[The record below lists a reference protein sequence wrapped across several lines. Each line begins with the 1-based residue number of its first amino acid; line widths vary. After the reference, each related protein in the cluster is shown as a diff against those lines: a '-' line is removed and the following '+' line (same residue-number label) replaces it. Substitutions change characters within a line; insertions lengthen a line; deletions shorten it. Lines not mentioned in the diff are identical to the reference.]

1 MAKVLNSKAS
11 KQSRRATKKNRKK
24 RPAQSADMLVNFLML
39 ALSVLVLT
47 FIWSFWNRHTNNRA
61 VAEEMRY
68 YAEIPEEVTPETL
81 IANKKYPNV
90 TVEILN
96 GCGISGVAA
105 QFKDIVHEKT
115 FDVINTENAAHF
127 KYENTIIIARTMNTD
142 SAYKLAEEL
151 GLPRERV
158 SIEEDAS
165 LAVDIT
171 MIIGHDY
178 KSVVAYKEKNS

>member
-11 KQSRRATKKNRKK
+11 QQSRRATKKNRKK
-24 RPAQSADMLVNFLML
+24 RPAQSAVMLVNILML

-47 FIWSFWNRHTNNRA
+47 FIWSFWDRHTNNRA

-81 IANKKYPNV
+81 IASKKYPNV
-90 TVEILN
+90 SVEILN
-96 GCGISGVAA
+96 GCGVSGIAA
-105 QFKDIVHEKT
+105 LFKEIVHEKT
-115 FDVINTENAAHF
+115 FDVLNTENAAHF
-127 KYENTIIIARTMNTD
+127 RYDNTIIIARTKNTD
-142 SAYKLAEEL
+142 AAFKLAEEL
-151 GLPRERV
+151 GIKRERV

-178 KSVVAYKEKNS
+178 KSVPAYKEKKS

>member
-1 MAKVLNSKAS
+1 MAKVLNSRSS

-47 FIWSFWNRHTNNRA
+47 FIWSFWNRHTNNRN
-61 VAEEMRY
+61 VSEEMRY

-81 IANKKYPNV
+81 IASKKYPGV

-96 GCGISGVAA
+96 GCGVSGVAA
-105 QFKDIVHEKT
+105 LFKDIVHEKT
-115 FDVINTENAAHF
+115 FDVLNTENAAHF
-127 KYENTIIIARTMNTD
+127 HYDNTLIIARTGNTD
-142 SAYKLAEEL
+142 AAYKLAEEL
-151 GLPRERV
+151 GITRERV
-158 SIEEDAS
+158 SDDKDLS

-178 KSVVAYKEKNS
+178 KSVPAYKEKKS

>member
-39 ALSVLVLT
+39 ALSVLVIT
-47 FIWSFWNRHTNNRA
+47 FIWSFWNRHINNRT

-81 IANKKYPNV
+81 IASKRYPNV
-90 TVEILN
+90 SVEILN
-96 GCGISGVAA
+96 GCGVSGVAA
-105 QFKDIVHEKT
+105 QFKDLVHAKT
-115 FDVINTENAAHF
+115 FDVLNTENAAHF
-127 KYENTIIIARTMNTD
+127 KYDETLILARTENSD

-151 GLPRERV
+151 GLTRDRV
-158 SIEEDAS
+158 RVEPDAS
-165 LAVDIT
+165 RAVDIT
-171 MIIGHDY
+171 MIVGHDY
-178 KSVVAYKEKNS
+178 KSVPAYSEK

>member
-47 FIWSFWNRHTNNRA
+47 FIWSFWNRHTNNRT

-68 YAEIPEEVTPETL
+68 YAKIPEEVTPETL
-81 IANKKYPNV
+81 IASKRYPNV
-90 TVEILN
+90 SIEILN
-96 GCGISGVAA
+96 GCGVSGVAA
-105 QFKDIVHEKT
+105 LFKDIVHEKT
-115 FDVINTENAAHF
+115 FDVLNTENAAHF
-127 KYENTIIIARTMNTD
+127 KYDNTIIIARTLNTD

-178 KSVVAYKEKNS
+178 KTVAAYKEKNS

>member
-24 RPAQSADMLVNFLML
+24 RPAQSADMLVNVLML

-68 YAEIPEEVTPETL
+68 YAEIPKEVTPETL
-81 IANKKYPNV
+81 IASKKYPNV
-90 TVEILN
+90 SVEILN

-105 QFKDIVHEKT
+105 LFKDIVHEKT
-115 FDVINTENAAHF
+115 FDVLNTENAAHF
-127 KYENTIIIARTMNTD
+127 RYDNTIIIARSKNTE
-142 SAYKLAEEL
+142 AAFKLAEEL
-151 GLPRERV
+151 GITRDRV
-158 SIEEDAS
+158 SIEEDVS

-178 KSVVAYKEKNS
+178 KSVPAYKAKKS

>member
-1 MAKVLNSKAS
+1 MAKVLNSKTS

-24 RPAQSADMLVNFLML
+24 RPAQSADMLVNVLML

-47 FIWSFWNRHTNNRA
+47 FIWSFWNRHTNNRT

-81 IANKKYPNV
+81 IASKKYPNV
-90 TVEILN
+90 SVEILN
-96 GCGISGVAA
+96 GCGVSGVAA
-105 QFKDIVHEKT
+105 LFKDIVHEKT
-115 FDVINTENAAHF
+115 FDVLNTENAAHF
-127 KYENTIIIARTMNTD
+127 HYDNTIIIARTSNTD
-142 SAYKLAEEL
+142 AAFKLAEEL
-151 GLPRERV
+151 GIDRGKV
-158 SIEEDAS
+158 SIEKDAS

-178 KSVVAYKEKNS
+178 KTVPAYKAKKS